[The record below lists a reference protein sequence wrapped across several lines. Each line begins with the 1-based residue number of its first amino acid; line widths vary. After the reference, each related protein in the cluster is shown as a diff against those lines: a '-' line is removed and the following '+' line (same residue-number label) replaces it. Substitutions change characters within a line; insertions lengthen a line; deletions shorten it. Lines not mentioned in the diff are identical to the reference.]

1 VEEPRML
8 ERIVGEGI
16 TFDDVLLLPGYSE
29 VVPADIEV
37 RSRFTRD
44 VALLV
49 PISSSAMDTVTEAAL
64 AVALAYEG
72 GIGVIHKNMPAA
84 DQAREVYQVKRTVS
98 GVILDPVTLRPD
110 AKVAEARRLMERH
123 RISGLPITDESRRVV
138 GILTSRDLRFH
149 KEDEQVVA
157 SIMTKTLVTRPPQ
170 TTLEQ
175 AKEVLHKNK
184 VEKLL
189 LVDQEGRL
197 AGLIT
202 IKDINKLQQFPRAN
216 LDAEGRLR
224 VAAAVG
230 VKEDDRVEKLV
241 GAQVDVICVD
251 TAHGHSKNVVEA
263 VKRIKRQY
271 KVQVVA
277 GNVATE
283 DGARALVDAGAD
295 AVKVGIGPG
304 SICTTRVISGVGVPQ
319 LTAITEAVKGC
330 KGSGVP
336 VIADGGIRYSGDIT
350 KALAS
355 GAESVMCGSLF
366 AGLEESPGDTI
377 LYRGRTFKQYRGMGS
392 LGAMVQ
398 GSSDRY
404 AQGDVQKDKLVPEGV
419 EGRVPYRGKLSD
431 FVYQLVGGLRA
442 GMGYV
447 GAATIPEL
455 QAKAKFVKIT
465 GASLKENHPHDI
477 AITREAP
484 NYQGGDAEGG
494 SYS

>member
-1 VEEPRML
+1 MRD
-8 ERIVGEGI
+8 RIVGEGI

-29 VVPADIEV
+29 VVPSDIDV
-37 RSRFTRD
+37 KSRFTRN
-44 VALLV
+44 VSV
-49 PISSSAMDTVTEAAL
+49 SIPISSSAMDTVTEAAL

-72 GIGVIHKNMPAA
+72 GIGVIHKNMPSM

-98 GVILDPVTLRPD
+98 GVIVDPVTVGPD
-110 AKVAEARRLMERH
+110 AKVSEARRLMETH
-123 RISGLPITDESRRVV
+123 RISGLPITDGERRVV

-149 KEDEQVVA
+149 KDDEQVIS
-157 SIMTKTLVTRPPQ
+157 SIMTKNLVTRSPG

-175 AKEVLHKNK
+175 AQDVLHKMK
-184 VEKLL
+184 VEKLI
-189 LVDQEGRL
+189 LVDGEGRL

-202 IKDINKLQQFPRAN
+202 IKDINKLQRFPRAN

-230 VKEDDRVEKLV
+230 VKEDDRVERLV
-241 GAQVDVICVD
+241 AAHCDVICVD
-251 TAHGHSKNVVEA
+251 TAHGHSKNVLDA
-263 VKRIKRQY
+263 VKRIKKRF
-271 KVQVVA
+271 KVDVVA

-283 DGARALVDAGAD
+283 DGAKALVDAGAD

-319 LTAITEAVKGC
+319 LTAITNAVKAC
-330 KGSGVP
+330 AAAGVP

-350 KALAS
+350 KALAA

-366 AGLEESPGDTI
+366 DGLEESPGDTI
-377 LYRGRTFKQYRGMGS
+377 LFRGRTFKQYRGMGS
-392 LGAMVQ
+392 LGAMVH

-404 AQGDVQKDKLVPEGV
+404 AQADVQKDKLVPEGV

-455 QAKAKFVKIT
+455 QAKAKFVQIT

-484 NYQGGDAEGG
+484 NYQGGDVEGG
-494 SYS
+494 GW

>member
-1 VEEPRML
+1 MR

-29 VVPADIEV
+29 VVPSDIDV
-37 RSRFTRD
+37 KSRFTRN
-44 VALLV
+44 VALSI

-72 GIGVIHKNMPAA
+72 GIGVIHKNMPSA

-98 GVILDPVTLRPD
+98 GVIVDPVTVGPG
-110 AKVAEARRLMERH
+110 AKVGEARRLMETH
-123 RISGLPITDESRRVV
+123 KISGLPITDGKRRVV

-149 KEDEQVVA
+149 KDDEQVISTV
-157 SIMTKTLVTRPPQ
+157 MTKNLVTRPPG
-170 TTLEQ
+170 TTPEQ
-175 AKEVLHKNK
+175 AKEVLHKMK
-184 VEKLL
+184 VEKLI
-189 LVDQEGRL
+189 LVDAEGRL

-202 IKDINKLQQFPRAN
+202 IKDINKLHQFPRAN
-216 LDAEGRLR
+216 LDGEGRLR

-230 VKEDDRVEKLV
+230 VKEDDRVERLV
-241 GAQVDVICVD
+241 AAQCDVICVD
-251 TAHGHSKNVVEA
+251 TAHGHSKNVIDA
-263 VKRIKRQY
+263 VKRIKKRFQ
-271 KVQVVA
+271 VDVVA

-283 DGARALVDAGAD
+283 EGAKALVDAGAD

-319 LTAITEAVKGC
+319 LTAVRGAVKAC
-330 KGSGVP
+330 EKAGVP

-350 KALAS
+350 KALAA

-392 LGAMVQ
+392 LGAMVH

-404 AQGDVQKDKLVPEGV
+404 AQADVQKDKLVPEGV

-447 GAATIPEL
+447 GAADIPEL
-455 QAKAKFVKIT
+455 RAKAKFVQIT

-484 NYQGGDAEGG
+484 NYQGGDVEGN
-494 SYS
+494 Y

>member
-1 VEEPRML
+1 MQ

-16 TFDDVLLLPGYSE
+16 TFDDVLLLPGWSE
-29 VVPADIEV
+29 VVPSEIDV
-37 RSRFTRD
+37 RSNFTRR
-44 VALLV
+44 VSLSI

-72 GIGVIHKNMPAA
+72 GIGVIHKNLAPA

-98 GVILDPVTLRPD
+98 GVIVDPVTVGPES
-110 AKVAEARRLMERH
+110 KVGEARRVMRTH
-123 RISGLPITDESRRVV
+123 RISGLPITDADRRVV

-149 KEDEQVVA
+149 KDDDETVA
-157 SIMTKTLVTRPPQ
+157 AVMTKTLVTRPPG

-175 AKEVLHKNK
+175 AKEVLHQMK

-189 LVDQEGRL
+189 LVDQKGRL

-202 IKDINKLQQFPRAN
+202 IKDIDKLHQFPRAN
-216 LDAEGRLR
+216 LDGEGRLR

-230 VKEDDRVEKLV
+230 VKDDDRVERLV
-241 GAQVDVICVD
+241 AAQVDVLCVD
-251 TAHGHSKNVVEA
+251 TAHGHSKNVIDA
-263 VKRIKRQY
+263 VKRIKGKY
-271 KVQVVA
+271 DVDVVA

-283 DGARALVDAGAD
+283 DGAKALVDAGAD

-319 LTAITEAVKGC
+319 LTAITNAVRACSKA
-330 KGSGVP
+330 GVP
-336 VIADGGIRYSGDIT
+336 VIADGGVRYSGDIT
-350 KALAS
+350 KALAA
-355 GAESVMCGSLF
+355 GASSVMCGSLF

-377 LYRGRTFKQYRGMGS
+377 LFRGRTFKQYRGMGS
-392 LGAMVQ
+392 LGAMVH

-419 EGRVPYRGKLSD
+419 EGRVPYRGKLSG

-447 GAATIPEL
+447 GAATIAEL
-455 QAKAKFVKIT
+455 QEKARFVKIS
-465 GASLKENHPHDI
+465 GASLRENHPHDI

-484 NYQGGDAEGG
+484 NYQGVGDDEGG
-494 SYS
+494 SF

>member
-1 VEEPRML
+1 MHD
-8 ERIVGEGI
+8 RIAGEGI
-16 TFDDVLLLPGYSE
+16 TFDDVLLLPGWSE
-29 VVPADIEV
+29 VVPADIDV
-37 RSRFTRD
+37 RSRFTRN
-44 VALLV
+44 VAMSV
-49 PISSSAMDTVTEAAL
+49 PVSSSAMDTVTEAAL

-72 GIGVIHKNMPAA
+72 GIGVIHKNMPSQ

-98 GVILDPVTLRPD
+98 GVIVDPVTVGPG
-110 AKVAEARRLMERH
+110 AKVGEARRLMQAH
-123 RISGLPITDESRRVV
+123 RISGLPITDEARRVV

-149 KEDEQVVA
+149 KDDEQVV
-157 SIMTKTLVTRPPQ
+157 STVMTKNLVTRPPD
-170 TTLEQ
+170 TTPEQ
-175 AKEVLHKNK
+175 AKEVLHQMK
-184 VEKLL
+184 VEKLI
-189 LVDQEGRL
+189 LVDTEGRL

-202 IKDINKLQQFPRAN
+202 IKDINKLHQFPRAN
-216 LDAEGRLR
+216 LDGEGRLR

-230 VKEDDRVEKLV
+230 VKEDDRVERLV
-241 GAQVDVICVD
+241 AAQVDVICVD

-263 VKRIKRQY
+263 VRRIKKRF
-271 KVQVVA
+271 KVDVVA

-283 DGARALVDAGAD
+283 EGAKALIDAGAD

-319 LTAITEAVKGC
+319 LTAITNAVRACAKAN
-330 KGSGVP
+330 VP

-350 KALAS
+350 KALAA

-366 AGLEESPGDTI
+366 AGLEESPGETI

-392 LGAMVQ
+392 LGAMVE

-404 AQGDVQKDKLVPEGV
+404 AQSDVQRDKLVPEGV

-447 GAATIPEL
+447 GAATIAEL
-455 QAKAKFVKIT
+455 QAKARFVKIT
-465 GASLKENHPHDI
+465 GASLRENHPHDI
-477 AITREAP
+477 AITHESP
-484 NYQGGDAEGG
+484 NYQGGDADGG
-494 SYS
+494 GY

>member
-1 VEEPRML
+1 MR

-29 VVPADIEV
+29 IVPSDIDV
-37 RSRFTRD
+37 KSRFTKN
-44 VALLV
+44 VALSI

-72 GIGVIHKNMPAA
+72 GIGVIHKNMPST

-98 GVILDPVTLRPD
+98 GVIVDPVTVGPD
-110 AKVAEARRLMERH
+110 AKVGEARRLMETH
-123 RISGLPITDESRRVV
+123 RISGLPITDEKRRVV

-149 KEDEQVVA
+149 KDDEQVISTV
-157 SIMTKTLVTRPPQ
+157 MTKNLVTRPPG
-170 TTLEQ
+170 TTPEQ
-175 AKEVLHKNK
+175 AKEVLHKMK
-184 VEKLL
+184 VEKLI
-189 LVDQEGRL
+189 LVDAEGRL

-202 IKDINKLQQFPRAN
+202 IKDINKLHQFPRAN
-216 LDAEGRLR
+216 LDGEGRLR

-230 VKEDDRVEKLV
+230 VKEDDRVERLV
-241 GAQVDVICVD
+241 AAQCDVICVD
-251 TAHGHSKNVVEA
+251 TAHGHSKNVIDA
-263 VKRIKRQY
+263 VKRIKKRF
-271 KVQVVA
+271 KVDVVA

-283 DGARALVDAGAD
+283 EGAKALVDAGAD

-319 LTAITEAVKGC
+319 LTAVRNAVKAC
-330 KGSGVP
+330 EKTGVP

-392 LGAMVQ
+392 LGAMVH

-404 AQGDVQKDKLVPEGV
+404 AQADVQKDKLVPEGV

-447 GAATIPEL
+447 GAADIREL
-455 QAKAKFVKIT
+455 QAKAKFVQIT

-494 SYS
+494 GW

>member
-1 VEEPRML
+1 MR
-8 ERIVGEGI
+8 ERIVGDGI

-29 VVPADIEV
+29 IVPSDIDV
-37 RSRFTRD
+37 KSKFTRD
-44 VALLV
+44 VALSI

-72 GIGVIHKNMPAA
+72 GIGVIHKNMPSM

-98 GVILDPVTLRPD
+98 GVIVDPVTVGPT
-110 AKVAEARRLMERH
+110 AKVSEARRLMDAH
-123 RISGLPITDESRRVV
+123 RISGLPITDSERRVV

-149 KEDEQVVA
+149 KDDEQVIE
-157 SIMTKTLVTRPPQ
+157 SIMTKKLVTRSPG

-175 AKEVLHKNK
+175 AQEVLHKMK
-184 VEKLL
+184 VEKLI
-189 LVDQEGRL
+189 LVDADNRL

-216 LDAEGRLR
+216 LDREGRLR

-230 VKEDDRVEKLV
+230 VKEDDRVERLV
-241 GAQVDVICVD
+241 GAQCDVICVD
-251 TAHGHSKNVVEA
+251 TAHGHSKNVIDA
-263 VKRIKRQY
+263 VKRIKRKF

-283 DGARALVDAGAD
+283 DGAKALVDAGAD

-319 LTAITEAVKGC
+319 LTAITNAVRAC
-330 KGSGVP
+330 APAGVP

-350 KALAS
+350 KALAA

-392 LGAMVQ
+392 LGAMVH

-404 AQGDVQKDKLVPEGV
+404 AQADVQKDKLVPEGV

-455 QAKAKFVKIT
+455 QKKAKFVQIT

-484 NYQGGDAEGG
+484 NYQGGDVEGG
-494 SYS
+494 F

>member
-1 VEEPRML
+1 MRD
-8 ERIVGEGI
+8 RIVGDGI

-29 VVPADIEV
+29 IVPADIDV
-37 RSRFTRD
+37 KSRFTRD
-44 VALLV
+44 VALSI

-72 GIGVIHKNMPAA
+72 GIGVIHKNMAA
-84 DQAREVYQVKRTVS
+84 QDQAREVYQVKRTVS
-98 GVILDPVTLRPD
+98 GVIVDPVTVGPD
-110 AKVAEARRLMERH
+110 AKVREARRLMDAH
-123 RISGLPITDESRRVV
+123 RISGLPITDSERRVV

-149 KEDEQVVA
+149 KDDEQVIET
-157 SIMTKTLVTRPPQ
+157 IMTKKLVTRAPG

-175 AKEVLHKNK
+175 AQDVLHKMK
-184 VEKLL
+184 VEKLI
-189 LVDQEGRL
+189 LVDAEGRL

-202 IKDINKLQQFPRAN
+202 IKDINKLRQFPRAN
-216 LDAEGRLR
+216 LDREGRLR

-230 VKEDDRVEKLV
+230 VKEDDRVERLV
-241 GAQVDVICVD
+241 AAQCDVICVD
-251 TAHGHSKNVVEA
+251 TAHGHSKNVIEA
-263 VKRIKRQY
+263 VKRIKKRFP
-271 KVQVVA
+271 VQVVA

-283 DGARALVDAGAD
+283 EGAKALVDAGAD

-319 LTAITEAVKGC
+319 LTAITNAVKAC
-330 KGSGVP
+330 AAAGVP

-350 KALAS
+350 KALAA

-392 LGAMVQ
+392 LGAMVH

-404 AQGDVQKDKLVPEGV
+404 AQADVQKDKLVPEGV

-455 QAKAKFVKIT
+455 QKKAKFVQIT

-477 AITREAP
+477 SITREAP
-484 NYQGGDAEGG
+484 NYQAGDVEGNH
-494 SYS
+494 

>member
-1 VEEPRML
+1 MRD
-8 ERIVGEGI
+8 RIVGEGI

-29 VVPADIEV
+29 IVPSDIDV
-37 RSRFTRD
+37 KSRFTRN
-44 VALLV
+44 VSV
-49 PISSSAMDTVTEAAL
+49 SIPISSSAMDTVTEAAL

-72 GIGVIHKNMPAA
+72 GIGVIHKNMPSM

-98 GVILDPVTLRPD
+98 GVIVDPVTVGPD
-110 AKVAEARRLMERH
+110 AKVSEARRLMETH
-123 RISGLPITDESRRVV
+123 RISGLPITDAERRVV

-149 KEDEQVVA
+149 KDDEQVIA
-157 SIMTKTLVTRPPQ
+157 SIMTKNLVTRAPG

-175 AKEVLHKNK
+175 AQEVLHKMK
-184 VEKLL
+184 VEKLI
-189 LVDQEGRL
+189 LVDGEGRL

-202 IKDINKLQQFPRAN
+202 IKDINKLQRFPRAN
-216 LDAEGRLR
+216 LDAAGRLR

-230 VKEDDRVEKLV
+230 VKEDDRVERLV
-241 GAQVDVICVD
+241 AAHCDVICVD
-251 TAHGHSKNVVEA
+251 TAHGHSKNVIDA
-263 VKRIKRQY
+263 VKRIKKRF
-271 KVQVVA
+271 KVDVVA

-283 DGARALVDAGAD
+283 DGAKALVDAGAD

-319 LTAITEAVKGC
+319 LTAITNAVRAC
-330 KGSGVP
+330 APSGVP

-350 KALAS
+350 KALAA

-377 LYRGRTFKQYRGMGS
+377 LFRGRTFKQYRGMGS
-392 LGAMVQ
+392 LGAMVH

-404 AQGDVQKDKLVPEGV
+404 AQADVQKDKLVPEGV

-455 QAKAKFVKIT
+455 QTKAKFVQIT

-484 NYQGGDAEGG
+484 NYQGGDVEGG
-494 SYS
+494 GW